1 MRKFRRNPLIPK
13 KIAILAAIA
22 IVLIFLFLYF
32 LAWPTKI
39 EFTAPGAEVD
49 SNGNVITSGTMVI
62 QGWKYNYLFRDD
74 LFRLTRLELPGLDA
88 VSVLRL
94 NYPLYEMYPAPG
106 NYRTF
111 ALIVIGQRDYS
122 TDIYFS
128 EDQSRWLIVAG
139 ERIFAGTTAQNAG
152 YGKIMDVW
160 HSLIGSLA
168 GN

>member
-32 LAWPTKI
+32 LPWPTKI

-62 QGWKYNYLFRDD
+62 QGWKYNFLFRDD

-111 ALIVIGQRDYS
+111 AFTVIGQRDYS

-128 EDQSRWLIVAG
+128 EDHSRWLIVAG
-139 ERIFAGTTAQNAG
+139 ERIFASTTPRHGGTHDRTQSGN
-152 YGKIMDVW
+152 YF
-160 HSLIGSLA
+160 HIG
-168 GN
+168 

>member
-32 LAWPTKI
+32 LSWPTKI

-139 ERIFAGTTAQNAG
+139 ERIFAGTPPRHG
-152 YGKIMDVW
+152 
-160 HSLIGSLA
+160 
-168 GN
+168 